1 LSRNSIESKNKS
13 FFPTLNFTKIN
24 VIELKKNHLN
34 HFKIKIIMK
43 TLKTIFAILSIA
55 VFTVSCSNDDDN
67 SPKFQT
73 ENPLAAYYTQTGF
86 TTSTNFINSGDYEF
100 GLVFTPTV
108 KGKIKAITLKLPAT
122 NPSLR
127 VTIWDYTTKTVLRSE
142 TLNVATADVE
152 VKKEISEL
160 ALEKDKKYLIS
171 MNSNDWYKKN
181 KADNSAATY
190 PIVAGNIT
198 FNEYRWLSGTAQTF
212 PTTVSSTYNA
222 GDLSFDFQQTE

>member
-1 LSRNSIESKNKS
+1 MK
-13 FFPTLNFTKIN
+13 T
-24 VIELKKNHLN
+24 
-34 HFKIKIIMK
+34 FKI
-43 TLKTIFAILSIA
+43 LFTILLTA
-55 VFTVSCSNDDDN
+55 VLAVSCSSDDDN
-67 SPKFQT
+67 TPKFKT

-122 NPSLR
+122 NPNLR
-127 VTIWDYTTKTVLRSE
+127 VTIWDFTTKTVLRSE

-171 MNSNDWYKKN
+171 MNSNDWYKKS
-181 KADNSAATY
+181 KADNAATTY
-190 PIVAGNIT
+190 PVVAGNIT

-212 PTTVSSTYNA
+212 PTSIATTYNA

>member
-1 LSRNSIESKNKS
+1 MRA
-13 FFPTLNFTKIN
+13 F
-24 VIELKKNHLN
+24 
-34 HFKIKIIMK
+34 
-43 TLKTIFAILSIA
+43 KTIFTILLTAALAI
-55 VFTVSCSNDDDN
+55 SCSSDDKDN
-67 SPKFQT
+67 TPKFET

-86 TTSTNFINSGDYEF
+86 TTVSNFINAGDYEF

-108 KGKIKAITLKLPAT
+108 KGKMKAITLKLPAT
-122 NPSLR
+122 NSAVR
-127 VTIWDYTTKTVLRSE
+127 VTIWDFATKAVLRSE

-171 MNSNDWYKKN
+171 MNSNDWYKKS
-181 KADNSAATY
+181 KADNSNAVY

-212 PTTVSSTYNA
+212 PTTVSNNYNA